1 MYLKELIEEY
11 WKENLFTHEGTKCY
25 LGWYNTEINNKEITF
40 PCWFNENK
48 IPIKDNSDK
57 FGYKRVIFFTDL
69 LDDGWNLVKK

>member
-11 WKENLFTHEGTKCY
+11 GKENLFTHEGIKYY